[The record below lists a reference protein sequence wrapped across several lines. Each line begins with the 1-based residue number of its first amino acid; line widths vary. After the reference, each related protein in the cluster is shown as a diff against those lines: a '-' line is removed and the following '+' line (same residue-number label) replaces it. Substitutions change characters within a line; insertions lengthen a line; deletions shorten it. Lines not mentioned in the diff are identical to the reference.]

1 MAKCPY
7 CSAQFLND
15 KLLDIHTKYCK
26 EKISPDSSGSGYS
39 TEKLWRSDLLAA
51 VEETPVDKAIEE
63 LKRSEASGEQKMGDS
78 SAIRPLPIEESA
90 LNVSKGLILDS
101 SGLDSGNSLGG
112 VDDFYE
118 KSRERLKFSIKPYGN
133 VLIVKIKGDLVVWT
147 SIYLN
152 KALAKLLTSGKTL
165 FALDVSEVN
174 ECDATGL
181 GALFLFHQ
189 ELKDKNG
196 ALTLCAS
203 VEQQTK
209 FEIIKG
215 FTSAIS
221 FYLKLDTA
229 VKELLKLDK
238 PKP

>member
-26 EKISPDSSGSGYS
+26 EKVSPDTSGSGYS

-51 VEETPVDKAIEE
+51 VDETPVDKAMEK
-63 LKRSEASGEQKMGDS
+63 LKESEASGMIDDILSNS
-78 SAIRPLPIEESA
+78 SAIRPLPIEDSA
-90 LNVSKGLILDS
+90 IHVGKGLLLDS
-101 SGLDSGNSLGG
+101 SQISSGEPSGTI
-112 VDDFYE
+112 DDFYE

-133 VLIVKIKGDLVVWT
+133 ILIVKIKGDLVVWT
-147 SIYLN
+147 SISLN
-152 KALAKLLTSGKTL
+152 KALDKLLTSGKTF

-189 ELKDKNG
+189 ELKDKDG
-196 ALTLCAS
+196 ALALCATDQ
-203 VEQQTK
+203 QQTK
-209 FEIIKG
+209 FDIIKG
-215 FTSAIS
+215 FTSAVS
-221 FYLKLDTA
+221 FYPNIEAA
-229 VKELLKLDK
+229 VKDLLKMAS
-238 PKP
+238 

>member
-1 MAKCPY
+1 MAKCPH

-26 EKISPDSSGSGYS
+26 EKVSPDTSGSGYS

-63 LKRSEASGEQKMGDS
+63 LKKSEASGQKDFLSNS
-78 SAIRPLPIEESA
+78 SAIRPLPIEDSA
-90 LNVSKGLILDS
+90 IHVSKGLPLDS
-101 SGLDSGNSLGG
+101 SQMSPSDSPDT

-133 VLIVKIKGDLVVWT
+133 ILIVKIKGDLVVWT

-165 FALDVSEVN
+165 FALDVSEVK

-189 ELKDKNG
+189 ELKDKEG
-196 ALTLCAS
+196 ALALCAS
-203 VEQQTK
+203 EQQQTK
-209 FEIIKG
+209 FDVIKG

-221 FYLKLDTA
+221 FYPNIEAA
-229 VKELLKLDK
+229 VKELLKK
-238 PKP
+238 AE

>member
-26 EKISPDSSGSGYS
+26 EKVSADTSGSGYS
-39 TEKLWRSDLLAA
+39 TEKLWRSDILAA
-51 VEETPVDKAIEE
+51 VEESPVDKAIEA
-63 LKRSEASGEQKMGDS
+63 LKQSEASTPQPMGDS
-78 SAIRPLPIEESA
+78 SAIRPLPIEDSA
-90 LNVSKGLILDS
+90 LNVGKGLILDQS
-101 SGLDSGNSLGG
+101 ALGSGNSPDR

-152 KALAKLLTSGKTL
+152 KALEKLLTSGKTL
-165 FALDVSEVN
+165 FALDVSDVN

-189 ELKDKNG
+189 ELKDKDG
-196 ALTLCAS
+196 ALSLCATE
-203 VEQQTK
+203 EQQVK
-209 FEIIKG
+209 FNIIKG
-215 FTSAIS
+215 FTSAIA
-221 FYLKLDTA
+221 FYPTIEQT
-229 VKELLKLDK
+229 VKSLLKS
-238 PKP
+238 PS